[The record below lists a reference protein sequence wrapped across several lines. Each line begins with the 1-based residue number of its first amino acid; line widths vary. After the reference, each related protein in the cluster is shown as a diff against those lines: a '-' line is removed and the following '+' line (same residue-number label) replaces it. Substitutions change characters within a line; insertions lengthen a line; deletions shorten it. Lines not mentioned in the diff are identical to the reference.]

1 MSKVQDYANQVFG
14 EEYPDITTE
23 EAMAIQE
30 FKETGGEKWD
40 FEDTPRYWQQRD
52 AEDIIWEEGF
62 EEYLDNQMI
71 GER

>member
-1 MSKVQDYANQVFG
+1 MPTKCLAKNTQ
-14 EEYPDITTE
+14 ILLRRR
-23 EAMAIQE
+23 AMAIQE

>member
-1 MSKVQDYANQVFG
+1 
-14 EEYPDITTE
+14 
-23 EAMAIQE
+23 MAIQE